1 MNIVRN
7 TLDEK
12 CTVSFNQKL
21 KSLPRKVEV
30 LINGERFQI
39 HDLNER
45 LYMVNMSLLSIFI

>member
-21 KSLPRKVEV
+21 KSLLRKVEV